1 MVTLGSVVTFDCEPG
16 VVLAVV
22 VVVVGC
28 VVLAVDFVVGV
39 VSAKV
44 LKQVKLIKP

>member
-16 VVLAVV
+16 VVLA

-44 LKQVKLIKP
+44 LKQVKLLKP

>member
-16 VVLAVV
+16 VVLAV